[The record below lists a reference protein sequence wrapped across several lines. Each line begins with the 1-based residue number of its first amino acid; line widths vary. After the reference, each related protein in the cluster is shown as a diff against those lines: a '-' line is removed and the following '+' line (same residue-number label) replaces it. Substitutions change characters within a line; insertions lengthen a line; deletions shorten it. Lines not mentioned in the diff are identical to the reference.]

1 MLLISKDLKNLDIQ
15 NQLNNHTTRR
25 KVIMPNTD
33 KGSMEKLNNDT
44 IYLLAEI
51 SGFLEGMFS
60 ILDERRKRIA
70 LEYVEKLR
78 AINKEQLDK

>member
-1 MLLISKDLKNLDIQ
+1 
-15 NQLNNHTTRR
+15 
-25 KVIMPNTD
+25 MPNTD